1 MEEFLADLLS
11 SSQSVLMRDRQRHPV
26 SVRVATEHINIAAA
40 VKHKGRA
47 CFDEYLL
54 DMALESALNNA
65 LRYARKSVTI
75 WFEQQPGKLCW
86 CIADDGPGVTVE
98 TGIQQRTILD
108 HAATTGLGLALCQV
122 VMEVH
127 GKGAVSLQN
136 AAPQGALFT
145 LEIQVPG

>member
-26 SVRVATEHINIAAA
+26 SVRVASEHISIAAA

-75 WFEQQPGKLCW
+75 WFEQQ
-86 CIADDGPGVTVE
+86 
-98 TGIQQRTILD
+98 RTILD

-127 GKGAVSLQN
+127 GKGVVSLQN
-136 AAPQGALFT
+136 ATPQGALFT